1 LANGKSIPVL
11 PISEKLFLNLEGL
24 NDARTPLGARRVSAH
39 RGWAGEK
46 SGFFSILIKFVRRKD
61 RVMWKFIAALAL
73 IAASFGLGFYF
84 GQRPVGTLQ
93 QTASDLQHSFKDTS
107 RNIFDTTMGIEKDL
121 RRRQGLIDTKSR
133 VVQAK
138 SDLFDKNFGE
148 AAKQLG
154 EAAEALENV
163 TKGAK
168 QDEPILALRALTGTL
183 REVKLEL
190 SMGKPV
196 SMKKLDEIQREVD
209 RQLNK

>member
-1 LANGKSIPVL
+1 
-11 PISEKLFLNLEGL
+11 
-24 NDARTPLGARRVSAH
+24 
-39 RGWAGEK
+39 
-46 SGFFSILIKFVRRKD
+46 
-61 RVMWKFIAALAL
+61 MWKLVTALAL
-73 IAASFGLGFYF
+73 AAMSFGLGFYY

-93 QTASDLQHSFKDTS
+93 QTVSDLQHSLKDTS
-107 RNIFDTTMGIEKDL
+107 RNIFDTTMGIERDL

-138 SDLFDKNFGE
+138 SELFDKNFGE

-154 EAAEALENV
+154 EAAETLDNA

-168 QDEPILALRALTGTL
+168 EDESILAVRALTGTL
-183 REVKLEL
+183 REVRLEL

>member
-1 LANGKSIPVL
+1 
-11 PISEKLFLNLEGL
+11 
-24 NDARTPLGARRVSAH
+24 
-39 RGWAGEK
+39 
-46 SGFFSILIKFVRRKD
+46 
-61 RVMWKFIAALAL
+61 MWKLVAALAL
-73 IAASFGLGFYF
+73 TAMSFGLGFYY

-93 QTASDLQHSFKDTS
+93 QTVSDLQHSLKDTS
-107 RNIFDTTMGIEKDL
+107 RNIFDTTMGIERDL

-138 SDLFDKNFGE
+138 SELFDKNFGE

-154 EAAEALENV
+154 EAAETLDNA

-168 QDEPILALRALTGTL
+168 EDESIFAVRALTGTL
-183 REVKLEL
+183 REVRLEL